1 MNSLAPWDATMYWLS
16 ARTRNDLFLL
26 YCFADTG
33 VPTAE
38 LRAAIAERTARI
50 PDLLVRVLD
59 VPANLA
65 YPRWVSCEF
74 ADGQIVEYAL
84 EESDWSELLNA
95 LGKLVD
101 TSLDPTDRPWRL
113 HLFRHVTAAPTAS
126 GPALVAVL
134 QLSHALADGRRAAD
148 LARALFT
155 ERDGTAPIPLPRN
168 GNSVGAQR
176 GNDAVRPE
184 GSERLSKRSDDRRHG
199 GAAGPTPCGT
209 TDQRGSGSP
218 TERRAAV
225 FPDRVRRWFAAAVA
239 LPGIPLGMARTVFR
253 GYTAY
258 RAQRELAELTA
269 RGRLPPPA
277 SGYPPNLLH
286 GNGAIPGHAVRMLVF
301 DTADLRT
308 PGHTVTVVAL
318 TAVSL
323 AVQRY
328 LRARGEPA
336 DALGAQV
343 PMAVSGDSG
352 DQRNSY
358 RDLSVDL
365 AADEPDPHRRADRIA
380 ATMATRRTRATH
392 PLHAAQDAV
401 TAALPA
407 PVLHRDV
414 TTYPMDVLPDRISGH
429 TVVSSVHRGPADLTL
444 GSGPVHFTA
453 GFPALGSVM
462 HLTHGI
468 HGLGDTVTFSIH
480 ADPAVIPDLD
490 TYAQLLTTAVA
501 DVVTALRCAP
511 GKAEGPGNAEGPR
524 PE

>member
-1 MNSLAPWDATMYWLS
+1 MNSLAPRDATMYWLS
-16 ARTRNDLFLL
+16 TRTRNDLFLL

-38 LRAAIAERTARI
+38 LRTAIAERTTSI

-65 YPRWVSCEF
+65 YPRWTPCEF
-74 ADGQIVEYAL
+74 ADSQFVEHVL
-84 EESDWSELLNA
+84 EKSDWSELLAA

-101 TSLDPTDRPWRL
+101 TSLDAADRPWLL
-113 HLFRHVTAAPTAS
+113 HLFRGVADAPTAT
-126 GPALVAVL
+126 GPVIVAVL

-155 ERDGTAPIPLPRN
+155 EHDEAAPIPLPLS
-168 GNSVGAQR
+168 GNR
-176 GNDAVRPE
+176 TAV
-184 GSERLSKRSDDRRHG
+184 ERVKDRDQAGDGRSSRRSDDRRHG
-199 GAAGPTPCGT
+199 TSAGPSTPDDAT
-209 TDQRGSGSP
+209 AARGSGGSAGKW
-218 TERRAAV
+218 AAV
-225 FPDRVRRWFAAAVA
+225 LPDRVTSWFAAATA
-239 LPGIPLGMARTVFR
+239 LPRIPLGMARTVFR

-258 RAQRELAELTA
+258 RAQRELAELTE
-269 RGRLPPPA
+269 RNELPPPA

-286 GNGAIPGHAVRMLVF
+286 GNGAVPGHSVRMLVF

-308 PGHTVTVVAL
+308 PGRTVTVVAL

-323 AVQRY
+323 TLQRY
-328 LRARGEPA
+328 LSARGEPA

-343 PMAVSGDSG
+343 PMAVPGNPG
-352 DQRNSY
+352 GQRNSY

-365 AADEPDPHRRADRIA
+365 AIDEPDLCRRADRIA

-407 PVLHRDV
+407 LLLHRDV
-414 TTYPMDVLPDRISGH
+414 TTYPIDILPDQVSGH

-444 GSGPVHFTA
+444 GNGRVHFTA

-468 HGLGDTVTFSIH
+468 HGLGDTVTFSVH
-480 ADPAVIPDLD
+480 ADPVVIPDPD
-490 TYAQLLTTAVA
+490 TYVRLLSTAVTE
-501 DVVTALRCAP
+501 VVAALRSVRTTP
-511 GKAEGPGNAEGPR
+511 S
-524 PE
+524 